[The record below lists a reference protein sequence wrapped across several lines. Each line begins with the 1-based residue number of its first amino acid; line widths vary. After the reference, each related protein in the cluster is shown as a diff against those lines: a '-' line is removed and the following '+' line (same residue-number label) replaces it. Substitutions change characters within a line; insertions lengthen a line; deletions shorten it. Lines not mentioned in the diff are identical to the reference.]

1 MEQKAIFDR
10 VAPHLYKRQYQTA
23 SGEWSTI
30 FYARFVCRL
39 KGKRRLFALGADLRT
54 AKEEMKVLEARN
66 VRREDFDAAK
76 VQEVNERNAALTF
89 SEWGKLYFAEKCNKQ
104 KRSIEWE
111 RCMFRNLESRLGSLA
126 LADIDEPV
134 IDAYKNARLEDA
146 IVRHGKPIENS
157 RVSFSSVNRELAV
170 LRILLRLA
178 KRHKKIGSVPEF
190 NLESEKSRRRQR
202 VATDDEYQALLANM
216 PRHAARALIGLYET
230 SARVNELLRL
240 TWDRVDEK
248 AGVIRFKAE
257 HVKEKMARVTP
268 ISPEFRAVLNELRA
282 EQKALTSIGGHV
294 FTNKGKPIKS
304 VRKQFEAAR
313 RAAGISDLRLHDL
326 RHTAITRWE
335 LAGVPA
341 GAIMAASGHHTVEM
355 HNRYVN
361 VNEQQVRSAF
371 LATTWQ
377 HEKRVD
383 GAASV
388 SY

>member
-23 SGEWSTI
+23 TGEWRTI
-30 FYARFVCRL
+30 YYARFVCRL

-54 AKEEMKVLEARN
+54 AKEELKVLEARN

-76 VQEVNERNAALTF
+76 IQEVNERNAALTF
-89 SEWGKLYFAEKCNKQ
+89 SEWGKTYFAEKCNRQ

-111 RCMFRNLESRLGSLA
+111 RCMFRNLDTRLGSLP
-126 LADIDEPV
+126 LADITEEV
-134 IDAYKNARLEDA
+134 IDAYKNARLEDP
-146 IVRHGKPIENS
+146 IVRHGKALKGS
-157 RVSFSSVNRELAV
+157 KVSFSSVNRELAV

-202 VATDDEYQALLANM
+202 VATEDEYRSLLANM
-216 PRHAARALIGLYET
+216 PRYAARALIGLYET

-248 AGVIRFKAE
+248 AGVVRFKAE
-257 HVKEKMARVTP
+257 HVKEKMPRVTP

-282 EQKALTSIGGHV
+282 EQKALMSIGGHV

-313 RAAGISDLRLHDL
+313 RSAEIADLRLHDL

-335 LAGVPA
+335 LAGVPP

-377 HEKRVD
+377 QGNRVD